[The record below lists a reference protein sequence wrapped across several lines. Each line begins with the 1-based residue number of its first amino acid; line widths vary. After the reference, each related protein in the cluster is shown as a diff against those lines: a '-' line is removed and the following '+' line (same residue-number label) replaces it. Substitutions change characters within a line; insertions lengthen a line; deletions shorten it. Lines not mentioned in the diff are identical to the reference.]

1 MKKSLSLIVAIAM
14 VFSMFASAVSAA
26 EPTSEE
32 TKASKAAQTTLD
44 RYEELKE
51 KGVFEGT
58 DGDKPALEENMT
70 RAQFAKVLTKTKGLT
85 EDAAAANVYND
96 LNGAGWAAGFI
107 GAVTKAKIMD
117 GTWDGIFSPSG
128 EVTIEQLATTLVR
141 ALGIAQSNDEV
152 KGEVSDWAK
161 GYVAAAIKAGLIAE
175 VTDYTVAATRAQL
188 VDATYVA
195 YYQINVPAELSI
207 TDAKA
212 VGAKKVE
219 VSFNKAVEDTSKIKL
234 TLNRGNTAVT
244 LADKDGLV
252 WNDAKTKATF
262 NTNVAMTEGT
272 YNVKLTRAAED
283 NGVLIGTDSK
293 EFKVEK
299 EVIKS
304 IKFKSTSDIIPQA
317 KRVNI
322 DFEALNQYNEPASL
336 PASRLTVHSGNANVA
351 VTASND
357 KQRLTI
363 NTRDAVEAG
372 YLVRGG
378 YLPIT
383 IIAEDGA
390 VTANKTFQ
398 IGDVQTVGKINLK
411 ELVLK
416 NDKKRF
422 DAGDTAYISY
432 DALDQ
437 YGHPVTDLETLNL
450 YATLTHYPGGMLD
463 ELKFVDDETGDNV
476 PEIRIKASDRFNYY
490 SDVTVTAIAA
500 GTGSSSQLKLEV
512 ASSKTPYEV
521 SFGNF
526 NETLAFGDS
535 EKVIPIVVKDQYGDT
550 LSAQDVVNAFN
561 EKEMGVYAPGN
572 LATVDVIKSGSNKG
586 NLSIK
591 PADNGRQGTVNV
603 SVQIYRTNKSA
614 NLNVSIQEKRYVN
627 DVYISSEMKEKLLP
641 GADSSL
647 KLKFKDQYGDVID
660 VDNTSI
666 DLSGYKVVT
675 ESNLSADVTNPTNN
689 GNGTFAIKEIN
700 DKNITFKHEGTGQ
713 STSRFSAKLY
723 DKNNNI
729 IRTRNVTFD
738 TISYAD
744 LNKIRYEVE
753 PISNGVFAVEK
764 FKDSVTGST
773 YSAYKKEVKVVAKD
787 SSGKS
792 IALPSD
798 AIKYVTSSNT
808 DVAAIEKD
816 GNKFKIV
823 GKKNGEIDI
832 NVAVSVGGNDNQVEL
847 KAVKVSEAAPV
858 AQSISAKHNGKK
870 RSASLNGTVNIWD
883 DAILGEIK
891 VKDQYGVELKDAQ
904 LFETGYLGVTVGISN
919 VSDIN
924 KITNNYNGTL
934 SISGNVSFTVT
945 VKTANGYSVSVDI
958 N

>member
-1 MKKSLSLIVAIAM
+1 MKKSLSLLVAIAM
-14 VFSMFASAVSAA
+14 VFSMFASVVSAA
-26 EPTSEE
+26 EP
-32 TKASKAAQTTLD
+32 ATTLEK
-44 RYEELKE
+44 YEFLKE

-58 DGDKPALEENMT
+58 DGDQPALEENMT

-85 EDAAAANVYND
+85 EDAAAANVYTD
-96 LNGAGWAAGFI
+96 LDGAGWAAGFI

-141 ALGIAQSNDEV
+141 ALGIAQSDDEV
-152 KGEVSDWAK
+152 KGVVSEWAK
-161 GYVAAAIKAGLIAE
+161 AHVAAALKGGYIAE
-175 VTDYTVAATRAQL
+175 AADYTVPATRAQL
-188 VDATYVA
+188 VEAIYVA
-195 YYQINVPAELSI
+195 YNKVNVPAELSI
-207 TDAKA
+207 SDAKA

-244 LADKDGLV
+244 LEKDGLV

-262 NTNVAMTEGT
+262 ITSNAMTEGT
-272 YNVKLTRAAED
+272 YNVKLARAAED
-283 NGVLIGTDSK
+283 NGVVIGTDSK
-293 EFKVEK
+293 ELKVEK

-363 NTRDAVEAG
+363 NTAAAVEAG

-398 IGDVQTVGKINLK
+398 IGDVQTVGKITLK

-416 NDKKRF
+416 NNKKRF

-437 YGHPVTDLETLNL
+437 YGHPVTDLDTLNL
-450 YATLTHYPGGMLD
+450 YASLNHFPGGMLS

-476 PEIRIKASDRFNYY
+476 PEIRIKASDRYNYY
-490 SDVTVTAIAA
+490 SDVTVNAIAA

-521 SFGNF
+521 SFGYF
-526 NETLAFGDS
+526 NETVAFGDS

-550 LSAQDVVNAFN
+550 LSPEDVVNAFN
-561 EKEMGVYAPGN
+561 EKEMAVYVPSA

-627 DVYISSEMKEKLLP
+627 DVYVSSEMKEKLLP

-660 VDNTSI
+660 VNNTSI
-666 DLSGYKVVT
+666 DLNAYKVVT
-675 ESNLSADVTNPTNN
+675 ESNLAADVINTTGN
-689 GNGTFAIKEIN
+689 GNGTFAIKDIN
-700 DKNITFKHEGTGQ
+700 DTNITFKNN
-713 STSRFSAKLY
+713 TSIETTNRFTAKLL
-723 DKNNNI
+723 DSNGNVV
-729 IRTRNVTFD
+729 RTRNLTFD

-798 AIKYVTSSNT
+798 AIQFVTSSNT

-832 NVAVSVGGNDNQVEL
+832 NVNVRVGGNDNQVEL

-858 AQSISAKHNGKK
+858 AQSITAKHDGKK
-870 RSASLNGTVNIWD
+870 RTANLSGNVNVWD

-904 LFETGYLGVTVGISN
+904 LFETGYLGVTVGVSN
-919 VSDIN
+919 VSDTS